1 MNTEFKLTKIQFSI
15 SMILSLVFCVTGFTF
30 AYFAFTA
37 ENTATISG
45 EAATVNLTLD
55 VTKVFPVSSTTNTG
69 VMVPQLS
76 TSGSNTS
83 PLSVALKNGCVD
95 ANNNVVCQVYKVLVK
110 NDGGTAAQ
118 ITDGMISFYK
128 DSAMTTD
135 VSSYIPN
142 LRWKLVDSVNAT
154 TPSNSVLGTQADLIA
169 NFDENIFADDVVL
182 VTNAEKTYY
191 IIVWLNETGEA
202 QNVDPGNSFY
212 GKIEFRSSNGTG
224 VTSLFTA

>member
-15 SMILSLVFCVTGFTF
+15 SMILSLFFCITGATF
-30 AYFAFTA
+30 AYFAFSV

-55 VTKVFPVSSTTNTG
+55 VTRVFPTASSTNTG

-76 TSGSNTS
+76 TSGSNSS

-95 ANNNVVCQVYKVLVK
+95 ANNNVVCQVYKVFIK
-110 NDGGTAAQ
+110 NDGGTATQ
-118 ITDGMISFYK
+118 ITDGMISFYS

-142 LRWKLVDSVNAT
+142 LRWKLIDSANAN
-154 TPSNSVLGTQADLIA
+154 TPSNSVLGTATDLVA
-169 NFDENIFADDVVL
+169 NFNDNVFADDVIL
-182 VTNAEKTYY
+182 ATNVEKTYH
-191 IIVWLNETGEA
+191 IIIWLNETGNE
-202 QNVDPGNSFY
+202 QTVDPGNSFY
-212 GKIEFRSSNGTG
+212 AKIEFRSSNGTG